1 MTIKKELKEY
11 LHTLQKWQEKCW
23 GEVEMS
29 IFTYYEEEE
38 DILRLFAYVT
48 DEDGDIQT
56 HLNTMNTKE
65 ENDEEMSHISD
76 YLKENHII

>member
-1 MTIKKELKEY
+1 MTTEKELKEY
-11 LHTLQKWQEKCW
+11 LHTLQGWQEKCW
-23 GEVEMS
+23 GKVEMS

-48 DEDGDIQT
+48 DEDGDIHT

-65 ENDEEMSHISD
+65 ENDEEISYISD
-76 YLKENHII
+76 YLKANHII

>member
-1 MTIKKELKEY
+1 
-11 LHTLQKWQEKCW
+11 
-23 GEVEMS
+23 MS

-48 DEDGDIQT
+48 DEDGDIHT

>member
-1 MTIKKELKEY
+1 MTTEKKLKEY
-11 LHTLQKWQEKCW
+11 LHTLQGWQEKCW

-29 IFTYYEEEE
+29 IFTYYEEE

-65 ENDEEMSHISD
+65 ENDEEMSNISN
-76 YLKENHII
+76 YLKANHII